1 VNVGRRGY
9 RAGMT
14 DNLGDPVSYLVLAD
28 GTPVW
33 DRSGDRVGTV
43 ENVLADEQQ
52 DIFHGLIIDTGAGHR
67 YAPSARVDGIYEQGV
82 ILAVR
87 AAELPEPSADPAAQA
102 ADDESLAGELR
113 RAWDWLIQPK

>member
-1 VNVGRRGY
+1 
-9 RAGMT
+9 MT
-14 DNLGDPVSYLVLAD
+14 DKSREAPQDLGAPVSYLVLAD

-67 YAPSARVDGIYEQGV
+67 YASSGQVDGIFERGV
-82 ILAVR
+82 IVAQP
-87 AAELPEPSADPAAQA
+87 AAKLPEPSSDPAAQA
-102 ADDESLAGELR
+102 VEDETLAGELR
-113 RAWDWLIQPK
+113 RAWNWLIQPR

>member
-1 VNVGRRGY
+1 
-9 RAGMT
+9 
-14 DNLGDPVSYLVLAD
+14 VSYLVLAV
-28 GTPVW
+28 GTPVS

-67 YAPSARVDGIYEQGV
+67 YAPSAQVDGIYEQGV
-82 ILAVR
+82 ILAVP